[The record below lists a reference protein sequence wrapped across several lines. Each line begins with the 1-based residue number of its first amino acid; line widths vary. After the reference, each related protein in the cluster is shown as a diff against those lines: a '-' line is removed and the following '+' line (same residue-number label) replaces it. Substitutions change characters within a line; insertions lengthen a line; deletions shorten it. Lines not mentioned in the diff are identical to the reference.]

1 MEIKIYEGYNL
12 EELIKQA
19 KEELGEDIKILHY
32 ETVEEK
38 KFFFFKGK
46 KKYKLFVETVDE
58 EEITEPVLKFEELL
72 EKVEEIIDKKIQ
84 SSLPKI
90 SHNIGASQNLP
101 PHIKNSPPST
111 YSFSEFT
118 GDALNLLGRLTE
130 KGVNPDVARKI
141 VKEGCG
147 LDIDTNKWDLNTITE
162 KEAVI
167 KGTKK
172 YIRFTGAIDKSENGL
187 KIFAFIGPTGVGKT
201 TNLFKIASQLV
212 IDKKKKV
219 AVISTDTFKVGASH
233 QARTYANILNI
244 PFYSVS
250 ESKKLRSTVEQ
261 LKEFDYILIDT
272 VGRSHY
278 DYWRLGEIKE
288 ILGGIG
294 EEIHNILV
302 ISCNF
307 KDEDAFEV
315 VYKYQTFFP
324 VYSLFFTKIDETL
337 KPGILLNLPVEAK
350 LPVSY
355 ISTGQRVPED
365 LKILTPELI
374 SSYILGVNGG

>member
-12 EELIKQA
+12 EELIEKA
-19 KEELGEDIKILHY
+19 KNELGEDIKILHY

-38 KFFFFKGK
+38 RFLFFKSK
-46 KKYKLFVETVDE
+46 KKYRLFVEPVDE

-72 EKVEEIIDKKIQ
+72 EKVEDLIEKKIRN
-84 SSLPKI
+84 SLPKYAQ
-90 SHNIGASQNLP
+90 GLASPENLP
-101 PHIKNSPPST
+101 PHIQTGSVSSNILN
-111 YSFSEFT
+111 EFT
-118 GDALNLLGRLTE
+118 GDALHLVEQLIE
-130 KGVNPDVARKI
+130 KDVLPDVAKKI
-141 VKEGCG
+141 VSEGCG
-147 LDIDTNKWDLNTITE
+147 LDIDTNKWDLNTVTT

-167 KGTKK
+167 KGIKK
-172 YIRFTGAIDKSENGL
+172 HIQFTGSFENGSEGIQ
-187 KIFAFIGPTGVGKT
+187 IFAFVGPTGVGKT

-219 AVISTDTFKVGASH
+219 AVISTDTFKVGASN

-244 PFYSVS
+244 PFYSIS
-250 ESKKLRSTVEQ
+250 ESKKLKNTVEQ
-261 LKEFDYILIDT
+261 LRKFDFILIDT

-288 ILGGIG
+288 ILSSLE
-294 EEIHNILV
+294 EEIKHILT

-307 KDEDAFEV
+307 KNEDAIEV

-324 VYSLFFTKIDETL
+324 IHSLFFTKIDETL
-337 KPGILLNLPVEAK
+337 KPGLLLNLPVETK

-355 ISTGQRVPED
+355 LSTGQRVPED
-365 LKILTPELI
+365 LKVLNPETIASYLI
-374 SSYILGVNGG
+374 SS

>member
-1 MEIKIYEGYNL
+1 MEIKVYEGYNL
-12 EELIKQA
+12 EELIQKA
-19 KEELGEDIKILHY
+19 KEELGEDIRILHY
-32 ETVEEK
+32 ETIEEK
-38 KFFFFKGK
+38 KFLFFKGK
-46 KKYKLFVETVDE
+46 KRYKLFVETVDDE
-58 EEITEPVLKFEELL
+58 EVLEPVLKFEELL

-84 SSLPKI
+84 NSLPKI
-90 SHNIGASQNLP
+90 SQNMPQVQNLP
-101 PHIKNSPPST
+101 SHIKSDLPPT
-111 YSFSEFT
+111 DLFNEFT
-118 GDALNLLGRLTE
+118 GDALSLLNKLTE
-130 KGVNPDVARKI
+130 KGVNPNVAKQI

-147 LDIDTNKWDLNTITE
+147 LDIDTNKWDLNTVTE
-162 KEAVI
+162 KEAII
-167 KGTKK
+167 KGIKK
-172 YIRFTGAIDKSENGL
+172 YIRFTGAVDRANERL

-233 QARTYANILNI
+233 QARTYANILSI

-288 ILGGIG
+288 ILGGLG

-307 KDEDAFEV
+307 KDEDALEV
-315 VYKYQTFFP
+315 VNKYQTFFP
-324 VYSLFFTKIDETL
+324 IYSLFFTKIDETL
-337 KPGILLNLPVEAK
+337 KPGILLNLPVETN

-365 LKILTPELI
+365 LKVLTPELI
-374 SSYILGVNGG
+374 SSYILGENGG